1 MPPLAKGNILR
12 EPITQEHDAKEMSFL
27 DHVEALRGHIF
38 RAVLVVFGLSV
49 LAFLFKDIL
58 FDDIIFGPLR
68 EDFPTYRLLCWV
80 TERLPFI
87 GNLCPEGFNVNI
99 INTEMAGQ
107 FIAHIKIAF
116 LGGVI
121 MAFPYLFWEIWRFVK
136 PGLYPGEV
144 QYLRGIILYVW
155 ALFIVGCLFGYF
167 LLAPF
172 SISFLVNYAVS
183 ARVDNFF
190 MLSNYVGFI
199 TMFVMATGI
208 IFELPVLVYFLS
220 KMGFVTPA
228 LMREYRKHAYV
239 GILFVAA
246 IITPSP
252 DIGTQLAVTLPV
264 VMLYEL
270 SIGVSR
276 RVTARIARDLV

>member
-1 MPPLAKGNILR
+1 
-12 EPITQEHDAKEMSFL
+12 MSFL

-38 RAVLVVFGLSV
+38 RAVLVIFGLSV

-58 FDDIIFGPLR
+58 FDDIIFGPLQP
-68 EDFPTYRLLCWV
+68 DFPTYRLMCWV
-80 TERLPFI
+80 SDKLPFLSNI
-87 GNLCPEGFNVNI
+87 CPEAMEVNI

-116 LGGVI
+116 LGGFI
-121 MAFPYLFWEIWRFVK
+121 LAFPYIFWEVWRFIK
-136 PGLYPGEV
+136 PGLYFSEV

-155 ALFIVGCLFGYF
+155 ALFIAGCLFGYF

-190 MLSNYVGFI
+190 MLTNYVGFI
-199 TMFVMATGI
+199 TMFVIATGI

-220 KMGFVTPA
+220 KMGFVTPEM
-228 LMREYRKHAYV
+228 MRTYRKHAYV
-239 GILFVAA
+239 GILFISA

-252 DIGTQLAVTLPV
+252 DVGTQLIVTIPV
-264 VMLYEL
+264 VILYEL

-276 RVTARIARDLV
+276 RVNARMASDLV

>member
-1 MPPLAKGNILR
+1 VR
-12 EPITQEHDAKEMSFL
+12 ESITQEHDAKEMSFL

-38 RAVLVVFGLSV
+38 RAVLVIFGLSV

-58 FDDIIFGPLR
+58 FDDIIFGPLQP
-68 EDFPTYRLLCWV
+68 DFPTYRLMCWV
-80 TERLPFI
+80 SDKVPFLSNI
-87 GNLCPEGFNVNI
+87 CPEAMEVNI

-116 LGGVI
+116 LGGFI
-121 MAFPYLFWEIWRFVK
+121 LAFPYIFWEVWRFIK
-136 PGLYPGEV
+136 PGLYFNEV

-155 ALFIVGCLFGYF
+155 ALFIAGCLFGYF

-190 MLSNYVGFI
+190 MLANYVGFI
-199 TMFVMATGI
+199 TMFVIATGI

-220 KMGFVTPA
+220 KMGFVTPDM
-228 LMREYRKHAYV
+228 MRTYRKHAYV
-239 GILFVAA
+239 GILFIAA
-246 IITPSP
+246 LITPSP
-252 DIGTQLAVTLPV
+252 DVGTQLVVTLPV
-264 VMLYEL
+264 ILLYEL

-276 RVTARIARDLV
+276 RVNAQMARDLV